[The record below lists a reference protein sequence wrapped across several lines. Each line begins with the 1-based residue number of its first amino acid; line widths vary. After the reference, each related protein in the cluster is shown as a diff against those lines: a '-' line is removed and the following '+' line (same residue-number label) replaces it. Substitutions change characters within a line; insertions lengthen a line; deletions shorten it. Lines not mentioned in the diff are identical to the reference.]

1 MRKKGNFKGK
11 LFSWLITILFIL
23 SIVIIGYSI
32 YLKQVPDKTSQYL
45 WGKIS
50 GNNVKLLP
58 SVDSLTYELDKAKL
72 FIDSLKTE
80 LKKYERVN
88 IHKKAQVDVEGGT
101 LNMREKPILASSVIA
116 RIPDSSF
123 VDVLYFDT
131 EVYYLEG
138 ERGRWAKIKYFEH
151 EGWVW
156 DGFIK
161 MQGEE

>member
-1 MRKKGNFKGK
+1 MRNKGNIKSK
-11 LFSWLITILFIL
+11 LFTWGVSIFFIL
-23 SIVIIGYSI
+23 AMVLLGYSI

-50 GNNVKLLP
+50 GNKVKLLP
-58 SVDSLTYELDKAKL
+58 SVDSLTFELDKAKL
-72 FIDSLKTE
+72 VIDSLKTE

-88 IHKKAQVDVEGGT
+88 IHKKAQIDVVGGT
-101 LNMREKPILASSVIA
+101 LNMRDKPLLASSVIA

-123 VDVLYFDT
+123 VDVLYFDIKF
-131 EVYYLEG
+131 YYLEG
-138 ERGRWAKIKYFEH
+138 ERGRWTKIKYLEQ

-161 MQGEE
+161 MQGED